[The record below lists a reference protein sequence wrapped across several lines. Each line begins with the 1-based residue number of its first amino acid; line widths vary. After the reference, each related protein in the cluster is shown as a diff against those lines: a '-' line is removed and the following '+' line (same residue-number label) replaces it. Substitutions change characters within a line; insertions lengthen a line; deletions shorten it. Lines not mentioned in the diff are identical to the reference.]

1 MHRTMSRDAAR
12 IPWTQLWID
21 ALPIAPAWIGCAFA
35 AGHMLLGALCFAV
48 FATPHTAAAWPTYQ
62 ETLLSTSIFAL
73 LIGYATGALAY
84 ARAAHEAGLR
94 DLQPALDCSDA
105 ELSELRREVL
115 RFDMPTL
122 RRAGL
127 IAALGAVAATYF
139 TTDVAQRLELHRPAL
154 LWVLWQNA
162 LTFWLLTRTIA
173 HDLRVSSVF
182 SQAAQ
187 RHAQVDLF
195 DLAPVAPLARR
206 GLQSALL
213 IVLATSLFSLI
224 FGVGDISPLVPAMQ
238 TATVMLAVFAL
249 ARPSLG
255 IRRRVRAAKREELA
269 RVSLELRAVRAQRAA
284 TPGADWREADSR
296 LATLLALKQHIE
308 TTREWPFDVGTLG
321 RFLLYVVIGVG
332 SWLGAA
338 AVERLLNLLLG

>member
-1 MHRTMSRDAAR
+1 MSSDTPR
-12 IPWTQLWID
+12 PWTQVWID

-35 AGHMLLGALCFAV
+35 AGHILLGVLCFAV
-48 FATPHTAAAWPTYQ
+48 LATPHTAAAWPTYQ
-62 ETLLSTSIFAL
+62 EVLLSASIYAL

-105 ELSELRREVL
+105 ELSELRRRVL

-122 RRAGL
+122 RRVGL
-127 IAALGAVAATYF
+127 IAALSAAAVTYF
-139 TTDVAQRLELHRPAL
+139 TTDMAQRYELHRPAL
-154 LWVLWQNA
+154 LWILWQNA
-162 LTFWLLTRTIA
+162 LAFWLLTRTIA

-187 RHAQVDLF
+187 RYAEVDLF
-195 DLAPVAPLARR
+195 DLTPLAPLARR

-224 FGVGDISPLVPAMQ
+224 FGLGDISPLVPAMQ

-249 ARPSLG
+249 ALPSLG
-255 IRRRVRAAKREELA
+255 IRRRVRAAKRKELA
-269 RVSLELRAVRAQRAA
+269 RVCADLRAVRAQRAA
-284 TPGADWREADSR
+284 TPGPDWREADSR
-296 LATLLALKQHIE
+296 LATLLTLKQHVE
-308 TTREWPFDVGTLG
+308 TTREWPFDLGTLG

-338 AVERLLNLLLG
+338 TVERLLDLLLG